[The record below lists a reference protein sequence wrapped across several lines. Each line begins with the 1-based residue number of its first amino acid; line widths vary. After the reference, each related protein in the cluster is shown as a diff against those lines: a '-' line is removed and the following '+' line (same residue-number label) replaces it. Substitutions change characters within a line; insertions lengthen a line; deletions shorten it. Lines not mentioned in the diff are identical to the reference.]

1 MFNVFK
7 KRSFILLLII
17 LLTGCQLFASP
28 EPTPT
33 PQPEPTPLPLKEL
46 SICLGYEPQ
55 SLYPYLANSQA
66 AHDVLQAIYDGPI
79 DMRIGQA
86 IPVILEE
93 MPSQATG
100 SASYTVVDV
109 KAGDEVINTA
119 GYPVS
124 LRAGVRVFP
133 AGCYGSE
140 CAITWDGNTPLQL
153 NQLSAVFRLKDGVS
167 WSDGQPVH
175 AADVLFGFQVAADP
189 ATPLDRLALDQTSDY
204 RVLDERRV
212 EWIGK
217 PGLVTDAFEDY
228 FWMPL
233 PEHAWGAYTAGQ
245 LLEHEEV
252 NRRPLGWGAF
262 EVLEWE
268 AGEFIRL
275 GRNPFYFR
283 ASEGLPYYDHITFT
297 FNRFQD
303 GNQVRAAGGETCDVI
318 TPSALELLTAKEIK
332 ELTANAASLQLLQKP
347 TNRVEVLPLG
357 IKPVSY
363 DDRYY
368 PYGEDRPDIFGDVRM
383 RQALAHCINRADIV
397 DTVYAGL
404 AVVADVHLPSGHALL
419 DGADLTRYAY
429 DPERG
434 KGLLEEAGWMDSDQ
448 NPDTPR
454 ASIGTI
460 MIPPGT
466 PLELNLL
473 YSEADVRAGSAQ
485 RIAADLKACGF
496 QVNLE
501 SKPARE
507 LYQPAPEGLLF
518 GRKFDLALMSWA
530 LGDDLRCELFT
541 TREIPTR
548 ANNWL
553 GETSGGWNFMGY
565 SNPEYDQICEQF
577 NNRGVDTDAGR
588 SAAQDMLKILSADLP
603 YIPLFGFTDPYLASG
618 QVCGLIL
625 DLSSNSVFQEIEN
638 LSESGCNY

>member
-1 MFNVFK
+1 MNK
-7 KRSFILLLII
+7 YIIRIFILLTIFMPACTSPASVITEEERLFGPVDKAQSES
-17 LLTGCQLFASP
+17 LT
-28 EPTPT
+28 
-33 PQPEPTPLPLKEL
+33 
-46 SICLGYEPQ
+46 ICLGYEPQ

-66 AHDVLQAIYDGPI
+66 TRDVLQAIYDGPI

-93 MPSQATG
+93 IPSQATG

-133 AGCYGSE
+133 AGCFNSE

-167 WSDGQPVH
+167 WSDGQPLS

-189 ATPLDRLALDQTSDY
+189 ATPVARLALDQTFDY
-204 RVLDERRV
+204 RMLDEQRV
-212 EWIGK
+212 EWVGK
-217 PGLVTDAFEDY
+217 PGLVTEAFEKY

-245 LLEHEEV
+245 LLENEEV
-252 NRRPLGWGAF
+252 NRSPLGWGAYQ
-262 EVLEWE
+262 VLEWE

-275 GRNPFYFR
+275 GRNPYYFR
-283 ASEGLPYYDHITFT
+283 ASEGMPYYDNINFT
-297 FNRFQD
+297 FIRFQD
-303 GNQVRAAGGETCDVI
+303 GGQVRSAANSMCDII
-318 TPSALELLTAKEIK
+318 TPSALELLPADAIQEF
-332 ELTANAASLQLLQKP
+332 AAGVSSLQLMQKP

-368 PYGEDRPDIFGDVRM
+368 PYGDDRPDIFGDVRV
-383 RQALAHCINRADIV
+383 RQALVHCINRADIV
-397 DTVYAGL
+397 ENVLAGL
-404 AVVADVHLPSGHALL
+404 AVVADVHLPGGHTLL
-419 DGADLTRYAY
+419 EGADLMRYAF

-434 KGLLEEAGWMDSDQ
+434 KTLLEEAGWMDSDQ

-454 ASIGTI
+454 ASFGTI
-460 MIPPGT
+460 MIPPDT
-466 PLELNLL
+466 PLELSLL
-473 YSEADVRAGSAQ
+473 YSEANTRTGSAQ

-496 QVNLE
+496 QINLE

-507 LYQPAPEGLLF
+507 LYQPAPNGLLF
-518 GRKFDLALMSWA
+518 GRKFDLALMSWD

-541 TREIPTR
+541 TREIPTS

-553 GETSGGWNFMGY
+553 GEISGGWNFMGY
-565 SNPEYDQICEQF
+565 SNPEYDQICERY
-577 NNRGVDTDAGR
+577 NNRGNETDAGR
-588 SAAQDMLKILSADLP
+588 SVAQDLLKILAADLP
-603 YIPLFGFTDPYLASG
+603 YIPLFSYMDPYLVNS
-618 QVCGLIL
+618 QDCGLVM
-625 DLSSNSVFQEIEN
+625 DLSSSSVFQEIET
-638 LSESGCNY
+638 LSEGGCNY